1 VYPIALCERDAL
13 TQFMS
18 AIHAPVNVSRMPQLP
33 SLEDVS
39 ALGVAR
45 VSWAIGLFEQAMANF
60 REQLASI
67 RS

>member
-1 VYPIALCERDAL
+1 
-13 TQFMS
+13 MS
-18 AIHAPVNVSRMPQLP
+18 AIDAPVNVARMPGLP
-33 SLEDVS
+33 SLADVRT
-39 ALGVAR
+39 LGVAR

>member
-1 VYPIALCERDAL
+1 
-13 TQFMS
+13 
-18 AIHAPVNVSRMPQLP
+18 VNVARMPGLP
-33 SLEDVS
+33 SLADVRT
-39 ALGVAR
+39 LGVAR